1 MIDLYYWYTPNG
13 WKIAIMLEECGLPYK
28 VIPVNLTRGEQF
40 KLEFLAINPNNRIPA
55 IVDREVEGEPITIFE
70 SGAILQY
77 LAEKTGKF
85 WTQNLREK
93 YEVTKWLMWQVGGLG
108 PMCGQVHHFILFAPE
123 PVPYATERYVREANR
138 LYGVMNKQL
147 ADREFLAG
155 EYSIADIACF
165 PWIFPHQIQQQ
176 NLDDFPHLKRWF
188 ETMNARPGV
197 QRGLQV
203 GAELQQANLPI
214 TDAVRKTLFH
224 QTADKNSQIAT
235 DIDEIDDLFRPEV
248 FADPYPIYEKLR
260 SREPVRWNPFLQ
272 HWLVTRYEDVST
284 CFEHPAISHQPEY
297 FYIRP
302 LAPEEEAAKNKI
314 TEFFAKWVILTDPP
328 EHTRLR
334 NLLYKALNPKIEPM
348 RNRIQLITNELLDA
362 VQPQGKMDIV
372 KDFAYPLPVRVIADL
387 LGVPGEKQSQF
398 QHLCETLSSFLS
410 IINPAAGE
418 LENVANAVNEIK
430 ILLGELMTQRKQ
442 NPQDDLMTALV
453 HAEEEGQLLSEEE
466 IIATCVQLFFA
477 GHETTANVI
486 GNGAIAFLTH
496 PEQLQKLRQRPELIT
511 NAVEEILRY
520 NTSGQWFHL
529 KAKDDLKLGDKLIP
543 AGQRILAGIGA
554 ANRDREYYQN
564 PDVFEIERQAPPGL
578 YFGKGIHRCLG
589 STLAR
594 MEIGIAIATLF
605 ERLPEMNLATDGLE
619 WRKNFVFR
627 GLTALPVVFSQ
638 QSI

>member
-1 MIDLYYWYTPNG
+1 MIDLYFWCTPNG
-13 WKIAIMLEECGLPYK
+13 WKIAIMLEECGLSYN

-40 KLEFLAINPNNRIPA
+40 TPEFLAINPNNRIPA
-55 IVDREVEGEPITIFE
+55 IIDHDVEGEPIKIFE

-85 WTQNLREK
+85 WPQDLRQK

-108 PMCGQVHHFILFAPE
+108 PMCGQVHHFVMFASE
-123 PVPYATERYVREANR
+123 PVPYAAERYVREANR
-138 LYGVMNKQL
+138 LYGVMNQQL

-188 ETMNARPGV
+188 ETMNARSGV
-197 QRGLQV
+197 QKGMQV
-203 GAELQQANLPI
+203 GAELQQANLPV
-214 TDAVRKTLFH
+214 TDAVRKTLFY
-224 QTADKNSQIAT
+224 QTADLDTKKAT
-235 DIDEIDDLFRPEV
+235 DIDEIDDLFTSEV
-248 FADPYPIYEKLR
+248 LADPYPLYKKLR

-272 HWLVTRYEDVST
+272 HWLITRYEDVTT
-284 CFEHPAISHQPEY
+284 CFENLGISHQPEY

-302 LAPEEEAAKNKI
+302 LTEEEQAAKDKV

-334 NLLYKALNPKIEPM
+334 SLLYKALSPKIEPM
-348 RNRIQLITNELLDA
+348 RDRIQIITNELLDV
-362 VQPQGKMDIV
+362 VQSQGKMDIV
-372 KDFAYPLPVRVIADL
+372 SDFAYPLPVRVIAAL
-387 LGVPGEKQSQF
+387 LGVPGEQQSQF

-410 IINPAAGE
+410 IINPAPGE
-418 LENVANAVNEIK
+418 LENVAHAVTEIK
-430 ILLGELMTQRKQ
+430 TLLEVLITQRRD
-442 NPQDDLMTALV
+442 NPQDDLMSALV
-453 HAEEEGQLLSEEE
+453 HTEEGGQLLTDEE

-496 PEQLQKLRQRPELIT
+496 PEQLQKLQQHPELIT

-529 KAKDDLKLGDKLIP
+529 KAKDDIKLGDKLIP

-554 ANRDREYYQN
+554 ANHDPECYEN
-564 PDVFEIERQAPPGL
+564 PDLFEIERQSPSGL

-589 STLAR
+589 SNLAR
-594 MEIGIAIATLF
+594 MEIGIAIATMF
-605 ERLPEMNLATDGLE
+605 GRMPEMQLATNALE

-627 GLTALPVVFSQ
+627 GLTALPVVF
-638 QSI
+638 